1 MGKIKTMQS
10 FVMKRFTILN
20 TMILDS
26 NDTTFTRLAQLKEIT
41 QTLYITMVLVTAH
54 SLIRSIF
61 DNLEKLLLGVPH
73 LLSNRDCITCLRR
86 FL

>member
-10 FVMKRFTILN
+10 FVMEQLTILN

-41 QTLYITMVLVTAH
+41 QTLYITMILVTA
-54 SLIRSIF
+54 RSYLDQHWI
-61 DNLEKLLLGVPH
+61 
-73 LLSNRDCITCLRR
+73 I
-86 FL
+86 